1 MLTSEQLLVAY
12 LETIE
17 EQVEPDKLQV
27 RVLYLVKQVNY
38 SMHRGASR
46 ASQAAGSQFSCF
58 TRYSAYVSIRQH
70 TSVKPD
76 KLQFTQFSCF
86 TSYSVYLLY

>member
-1 MLTSEQLLVAY
+1 MLTIEQLLVAY

-27 RVLYLVKQVNY
+27 RVLYLVKLQVRALYLVKQVNY

-70 TSVKPD
+70 TSAYV
-76 KLQFTQFSCF
+76 SRA
-86 TSYSVYLLY
+86 